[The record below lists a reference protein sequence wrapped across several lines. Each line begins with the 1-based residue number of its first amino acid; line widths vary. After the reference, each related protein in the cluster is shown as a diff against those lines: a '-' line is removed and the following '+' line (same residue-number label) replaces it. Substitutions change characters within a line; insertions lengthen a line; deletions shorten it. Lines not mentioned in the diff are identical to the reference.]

1 MVFSGSFPHEPRIL
15 SLHLKLFC
23 DISRLP
29 EIYKCTKLLPEGK
42 LFVEFVNTLKL
53 LIDQQVY
60 LVYKPLPGQSF
71 YLTAAGNCIYYQ
83 TEKFM

>member
-1 MVFSGSFPHEPRIL
+1 M
-15 SLHLKLFC
+15 FC

-42 LFVEFVNTLKL
+42 LFVEFVNVFKL

-60 LVYKPLPGQSF
+60 LVYKPLPEQSF
-71 YLTAAGNCIYYQ
+71 HLMAAGNRVYFIKLKNRCNSRHKLGNERYNLIIS
-83 TEKFM
+83 